1 MARKGSSRE
10 CTTDEKAKRYEI
22 LSPALDG
29 VYKEVKELSKKKQDD
44 VLNKLKVTMV
54 NRILGQIKE
63 LLEDEPTIQFMDL
76 LDDETLPTNS
86 DAVLILARFRAAMDH
101 YKERYCRYDDKIYKK
116 RWFTKENP

>member
-1 MARKGSSRE
+1 MARKGSSGE
-10 CTTDEKAKRYEI
+10 CTTDEKVKRYEM
-22 LSPALDG
+22 LSPILDG

-86 DAVLILARFRAAMDH
+86 DAVLILAQFRAAMDQ
-101 YKERYCRYDDKIYKK
+101 YKERYYRLDASIYEH